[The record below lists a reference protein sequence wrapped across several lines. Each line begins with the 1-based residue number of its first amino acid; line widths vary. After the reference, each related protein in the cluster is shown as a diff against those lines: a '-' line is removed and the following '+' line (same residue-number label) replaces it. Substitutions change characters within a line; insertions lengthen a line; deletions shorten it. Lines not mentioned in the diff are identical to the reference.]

1 MNHSTCSNAA
11 ARQNRLT
18 HAAGQAKWLGLL
30 AALVL
35 GTASAAPVLI
45 TSAANAALAGAST
58 VDFNAEA
65 LGTFGA
71 RSFGDH
77 VTISAASGVLS
88 VDNVYGGYYAASGT
102 YLATQDNPAPITIT
116 FNSAVS
122 AFGMTWSAAD
132 QGWTL
137 DVFSTRNVLMGTLNI
152 AAQDGSDG
160 YAGFIGADGGGA
172 AIGSARLTSHSSY
185 GYDYVL
191 IDDLRFVAADA
202 NDVPEPQ
209 SLALVALALIGV
221 GAARRRNKA
230 A

>member
-1 MNHSTCSNAA
+1 MTHHPCFNAA
-11 ARQNRLT
+11 AAHPT
-18 HAAGQAKWLGLL
+18 PAAGRAKWLGLL
-30 AALVL
+30 AALLL

-45 TSAANAALAGAST
+45 TSAASAALAGAST

-65 LGTFGA
+65 QGSFST
-71 RSFGDH
+71 RSFGSQ
-77 VTISAASGVLS
+77 VTIGAAAGDLYIENSYSGW
-88 VDNVYGGYYAASGT
+88 YAATGS
-102 YLATQDNPAPITIT
+102 YLATQANPAPITIT

-122 AFGMTWSAAD
+122 AFGMTWGAAD

-137 DVFSTRNVLMGTLNI
+137 DVFNTLNVLLGTLDI
-152 AAQDGSDG
+152 AAQDGSNG
-160 YAGFIGADGGGA
+160 YAGFIGADGRGA

-202 NDVPEPQ
+202 TAVPEPQ
-209 SLALVALALIGV
+209 SLLLVALALIGV
-221 GAARRRNKA
+221 GAARRRHPA